1 MRKFILLLPL
11 ILMLFACGKKIKQ
24 QEDEIYSR
32 HLQRKV
38 KLTILN
44 TPVPDN
50 KGELNLLLM
59 NDGQDFEQLRIKEI
73 TDSLW
78 KKKLIQPLLIVGIH
92 AGDRMQEY
100 GVADKPDYEN
110 RGSRAGYYN
119 AFVNNELYFF
129 IKKKVSI
136 RKFKSVVMAGASLGG
151 LSAFD
156 IAWNHADK
164 IDKVGVL
171 SGSFWWRD
179 KDVAD
184 STYNDIDNRIM
195 YAKIKSSR
203 KKPKLQYWFY
213 AGNKEENSDRDK
225 DGVIDVVDDTK
236 DLIQLLQEKK
246 VAGSTD
252 IVFIENRYGEH
263 NQQSWSKA
271 LPSFLTWA
279 FGK

>member
-1 MRKFILLLPL
+1 MYKFILSLSL
-11 ILMLFACGKKIKQ
+11 ISIFFGCGKKIKQ

-38 KLTILN
+38 KLTIIN
-44 TPVPDN
+44 TPVPGN
-50 KGELNLLLM
+50 KDALNLLMM
-59 NDGQDFEQLRIKEI
+59 NDGQDFEQLRLKEI
-73 TDSLW
+73 VDSLW

-110 RGSRAGYYN
+110 RGRRAGYYD
-119 AFVNNELYFF
+119 AFVDDELYFF
-129 IKKKVSI
+129 IKKKVSV
-136 RKFKSVVMAGASLGG
+136 RKFKSVVIAGTSLGG

-156 IAWNHADK
+156 IAWNHANK
-164 IDKVGVL
+164 IDKAGVF

-179 KDVAD
+179 KDVTD
-184 STYNDIDNRIM
+184 SLYDDNENRIM

-236 DLIQLLQEKK
+236 DLIQLLRDKK
-246 VAGSTD
+246 ITSGNDVT
-252 IVFIENRYGEH
+252 FIENPTGEH
-263 NQQSWSKA
+263 NQQSWSNA
-271 LPSFLTWA
+271 IPSFLIWA